1 MTKDS
6 KLDDLDDEELIEYLE
21 SKSNEDLV
29 ADPTTPGDDKDND
42 AEENTDGG
50 PNMAIES
57 ELDATENQIIEN
69 SDDAYI
75 KIPVDP
81 ELAKVKEEI
90 PVLAVNDQKKVQR
103 AEKRERAKLQRI
115 KAKKIKA
122 HRKYLKKHPTTLV
135 RYDTSIELG
144 LPLEVVEQRVLDE
157 QTNETGQ
164 KKSKSIPKIFATNII
179 SFFNILIFLLAGIL
193 ISIGAVTDLAFLVI
207 VLVNITIG
215 IIQEIKAKKMIDE
228 LSLMS
233 APYAVVK
240 RGGVVREIQV
250 SEVVLDDLLVL
261 ESGRQICADSVVL
274 DGQIEVNE
282 SLITGESDAI
292 VKTVGDVLYSGSFVV
307 SGKCLARVD
316 KVGKNNY
323 IENLSNQAK
332 VYKKPKSD
340 LLISLNR
347 IIKFM
352 SIPVIVIGVSLF
364 LIMYFKNGME
374 YATSVRKTAGAMI
387 GMIPSGLFLMA
398 SIALYV
404 GVIRL
409 GQKNVLVQ
417 ELYCIEMLARVNCI
431 CLDKTGTI
439 TDGTMVVKN
448 VIDYNSVYGLAT
460 KNIISAM
467 LNALQDSNMTSQAL
481 IAKFG
486 LGKRIRHIA
495 AIPFSS
501 QRKYQA
507 VTFDKFGTFI
517 LGAPEFVLGDSYKQV
532 SKDVEKYAKLGYRV
546 LCLAHKEGTI
556 SGGEV
561 PQGSIEVVSMILIED
576 NIRPD
581 AIATIKY
588 FKDSGVQVRVISG
601 DNPITVSKIS
611 QRAGVDGADKYIS
624 LDGMSD
630 QEVVSAALKY
640 TVFGRVSPNQKKLII
655 QTLQSAGLTVAMTGD
670 GVNDILA
677 LREADCSIAL
687 ASGSDAARSC
697 SHLVLL
703 DSNFGS
709 MPSVVAEGRR
719 VINNVTN
726 VASLFLTKTIFS
738 LFLAVQALITGSYPI
753 SAVQLIL
760 IDVLAIGIPSLLL
773 VNEPNNN
780 PVSGRFLPNV
790 IKKALPGALVIL
802 AMSLL
807 VFGLSSSLN
816 LDNLSY
822 TTIIVIAATHTCLM
836 VLFKACK
843 PFNTVRKVLCT
854 VCYSVFLFAIL
865 ILPQLLEFRP
875 LFSPFEYYSTKYT
888 TEYVSTYPKVEISK
902 DNFYVVDGQVISL
915 QVNNN
920 ATTTTL
926 TGHYNAA
933 TQQYFYGING
943 TRIDRELV
951 FPTLSFDNTG
961 KLYAG
966 GYKINDVE
974 YFDGIESRIEV
985 DANGLLYV
993 RNNEDQQVPLYTT
1006 LTKSNTYYD
1015 YTIPYGAYKEA
1026 DAVRQYKVLPTVE
1039 LKDGEYIING
1049 VQSTEYKY
1057 QANNQLNQGEKLT
1070 VTINPST
1077 LELLVNGK
1085 PISKTTNDGVTS
1097 TETYKVTLPKITTTG
1112 DRITKTY
1119 SQTTGTTTT
1128 NNQVKNLYLDA
1139 VYTGMNIFQVY
1150 GASEYVVSEAY
1161 NGRIRYTLFTYDSEA
1176 QDATHL
1182 YRVMYYLDTGDIYK
1196 VLESEIDVFDAIRDE
1211 TERAKYK
1218 VADFK
1223 IGDIGEKEFRDFYS
1237 SKADANAQLDSTGNI
1252 TNSHD
1257 VVIGDVIDVNDIVS
1271 GDRDNV
1277 LSFTLSVNNQTSYT
1291 SVYSLNQGING
1302 SEVVKTTTLSID
1314 TAQFAPT
1321 IEVTTSGHYI
1331 IDGYYTKYE
1340 YNGTEL
1346 APRKTSNNYLVLG
1359 GVVTDYS
1366 ISSNSIVTTKG
1377 GMVTQLNVN
1386 AKIFLL
1392 MLCALS
1398 VPFMKFFQGLVPWIK
1413 KQLLFIQGVISK
1425 F

>member
-6 KLDDLDDEELIEYLE
+6 KLDELDDEELVEYLE
-21 SKSNEDLV
+21 SRSQEDLV
-29 ADPTTPGDDKDND
+29 ADETAPEDKEDEELKDN
-42 AEENTDGG
+42 G
-50 PNMAIES
+50 PNMALES
-57 ELDATENQIIEN
+57 EVDAQENKLIMEN
-69 SDDAYI
+69 ENDDDYI
-75 KIPVDP
+75 QIPVNP
-81 ELAKVKEEI
+81 ELAKVKEEV
-90 PVLAVNDQKKVQR
+90 PMLAVNAQKKAQK
-103 AEKRERAKLQRI
+103 AEKKEKAKLQRI
-115 KAKKIKA
+115 KMKKIKA

-135 RYDTSIELG
+135 RYDTDIEQG

-157 QTNETGQ
+157 LVNESGER
-164 KKSKSIPKIFATNII
+164 KSKSIPQIFASNII
-179 SFFNILIFLLAGIL
+179 SFFNILIFIIAGFL
-193 ISIGAVTDLAFLVI
+193 ISVGAVTDLAFLVI

-215 IIQEIKAKKMIDE
+215 IVQEIKAKKMIDE

-250 SEVVLDDLLVL
+250 NEVVLDDLLIL
-261 ESGRQICADSVVL
+261 EPGRQICSDSIVL

-292 VKTVGDVLYSGSFVV
+292 VKTAGDQLYSGSFVV
-307 SGKCLARVD
+307 SGKCAARVD
-316 KVGKNNY
+316 KIGKQNY
-323 IENLSNQAK
+323 IENLSDQAK

-352 SIPVIVIGVSLF
+352 SIPVIIIGVSLF
-364 LIMYFKNGME
+364 LIMYLKNGME
-374 YATSVRKTAGAMI
+374 WVTSIRKTAGAMI

-448 VIDYNSVYGLAT
+448 VIDYNTVYGLAT

-495 AIPFSS
+495 SIPFSS

-507 VTFDKFGTFI
+507 VTFDKFGTFV
-517 LGAPEFVLGDSYKQV
+517 LGAPEFVLGDTYKQV

-556 SGGEV
+556 TQGEL

-581 AIATIKY
+581 AISTIKY

-611 QRAGVDGADKYIS
+611 QRAGVDGAERYIS

-630 QEVVSAALKY
+630 QEVISAALKY

-738 LFLAVQALITGSYPI
+738 LFLAIQALITGAYPI

-780 PVSGRFLPNV
+780 PVSGKFLPNV

-802 AMSLL
+802 AMSLV

-816 LDNLSY
+816 LDNISY

-843 PFNTVRKVLCT
+843 PFNTIRKVLCT
-854 VCYSVFLFAIL
+854 VCYSVFLFAIF

-875 LFSPFEYYSTKYT
+875 LFKPFEYYSSTYT
-888 TEYVSTYPKVEISK
+888 TEYISSYPKVEISK

-915 QVNNN
+915 QVNSNS
-920 ATTTTL
+920 TTTSL
-926 TGHYNAA
+926 TGHVNSGKY
-933 TQQYFYGING
+933 YYGING
-943 TRIDRELV
+943 TRIDKEML
-951 FPTLSFDNTG
+951 FPTLSFDDTG
-961 KLYAG
+961 KVFAG
-966 GYKINDVE
+966 GYKVNGITYHE
-974 YFDGIESRIEV
+974 GIEDQIKV
-985 DANGLLYV
+985 DENGLLFYQ
-993 RNNEDQQVPLYTT
+993 NDEGQLTPINIT
-1006 LTKSNTYYD
+1006 LTKPNSYYD
-1015 YTIPYGAYKEA
+1015 FTMPYGAYKEA
-1026 DAVRQYKVLPTVE
+1026 DAVRQFKILPTVE
-1039 LKDGEYIING
+1039 LKDGEYVING

-1057 QANNQLNQGEKLT
+1057 RAENAQYIQGEKLE
-1070 VTINPST
+1070 VKIDPKS
-1077 LELLVNGK
+1077 LELLINGK
-1085 PISKTTNDGVTS
+1085 RIYATKNDGEVS
-1097 TETYKVTLPKITTTG
+1097 KEPYKVSLPKITTTG
-1112 DRITKTY
+1112 DRIERVAT
-1119 SQTTGTTTT
+1119 TTGLSTVDLR
-1128 NNQVKNLYLDA
+1128 NNMYFDS
-1139 VYTGMNIFQVY
+1139 VYTGLNIFQIY
-1150 GASEYVVSEAY
+1150 GVAEQVNIDYTEDKRYVIFSEELDE
-1161 NGRIRYTLFTYDSEA
+1161 NDNL
-1176 QDATHL
+1176 QL
-1182 YRVMYYLDTGDIYK
+1182 YRYVYYPEEDEVYRVLDAD
-1196 VLESEIDVFDAIRDE
+1196 SADE
-1211 TERAKYK
+1211 AKYQYINNFK
-1218 VADFK
+1218 FDTISVLDFRGFFSAK
-1223 IGDIGEKEFRDFYS
+1223 REDPTDNTSAIVKDRE
-1237 SKADANAQLDSTGNI
+1237 
-1252 TNSHD
+1252 
-1257 VVIGDVIDVNDIVS
+1257 IDVNDVYGERNNPLKLTI
-1271 GDRDNV
+1271 
-1277 LSFTLSVNNQTSYT
+1277 SVGNQYA
-1291 SVYSLNQGING
+1291 SVYTLMQDLGEQEIM
-1302 SEVVKTTTLSID
+1302 KTSTLSID
-1314 TAQFAPT
+1314 TASFAPT
-1321 IEVTTSGHYI
+1321 VEVTTRGHYI
-1331 IDGYYTKYE
+1331 IDGYYTQYE
-1340 YNGTEL
+1340 YNGNEL
-1346 APRKTSNNYLVLG
+1346 APKKNNNNYLVLG
-1359 GVVTDYS
+1359 GTVTDYP
-1366 ISSNSIVTTKG
+1366 ISSNNIVTIKDG
-1377 GMVTQLNVN
+1377 IVTELSIN

-1392 MLCALS
+1392 MLCALAI
-1398 VPFMKFFQGLVPWIK
+1398 PLMKFFQGLVPWIK
-1413 KQLLFIQGVISK
+1413 KQLQFIQNVISK

>member
-6 KLDDLDDEELIEYLE
+6 KLDELDDEELIEYLE
-21 SKSNEDLV
+21 SRSQEDLV
-29 ADPTTPGDDKDND
+29 ADETTPTEETDEEPVDN
-42 AEENTDGG
+42 G
-50 PNMAIES
+50 PNMAVES
-57 ELDATENQIIEN
+57 EIDEKENKIFTED
-69 SDDAYI
+69 SDDGYI
-75 KIPVDP
+75 QIPVNPD
-81 ELAKVKEEI
+81 LARVKEEV
-90 PVLAVNDQKKVQR
+90 PMLAVNDQKKAQR
-103 AEKRERAKLQRI
+103 AEKREKAKLQRI

-135 RYDTSIELG
+135 RYETDVEQG

-157 QTNETGQ
+157 LVNESG
-164 KKSKSIPKIFATNII
+164 KRKSKSIPQIFASNII
-179 SFFNILIFLLAGIL
+179 SFFNILIFIIAGFL
-193 ISIGAVTDLAFLVI
+193 ISVGAITDLAFLVI
-207 VLVNITIG
+207 VVVNITIG
-215 IIQEIKAKKMIDE
+215 IVQEIKAKKMIDE

-240 RGGVVREIQV
+240 RGGVIREIQV
-250 SEVVLDDLLVL
+250 NEVVLDDLLIL
-261 ESGRQICADSVVL
+261 EPGRQICSDSIVL
-274 DGQIEVNE
+274 DGQVEVNE

-292 VKTVGDVLYSGSFVV
+292 VKTVGDPLYSGSFVV
-307 SGKCLARVD
+307 SGKCSARVD
-316 KVGKNNY
+316 KIGKQNY
-323 IENLSNQAK
+323 IENLSDQAK

-347 IIKFM
+347 IIQFM
-352 SIPVIVIGVSLF
+352 SIPVIIIGVSLF
-364 LIMYFKNGME
+364 LIMYFKNSME
-374 YATSVRKTAGAMI
+374 WSTSIRKTAGAMI

-448 VIDYNSVYGLAT
+448 VIDYNTVYGLAT

-495 AIPFSS
+495 SIPFSS

-507 VTFDKFGTFI
+507 VTFDKFGTFV

-546 LCLAHKEGTI
+546 LCLAHKEGI
-556 SGGEV
+556 IIQGEL
-561 PQGSIEVVSMILIED
+561 PQGNIEVVSMILIED

-581 AIATIKY
+581 AISTIKY

-611 QRAGVDGADKYIS
+611 QRAGVDGAEKYIS

-687 ASGSDAARSC
+687 ASGSEAARSC

-738 LFLAVQALITGSYPI
+738 LFLAIQALITGSYPI

-760 IDVLAIGIPSLLL
+760 IDILAIGIPSLLL

-780 PVSGRFLPNV
+780 PVSGKFLPNV

-802 AMSLL
+802 AMSL
-807 VFGLSSSLN
+807 VIFGLSSSLN
-816 LDNLSY
+816 LDSISY

-843 PFNTVRKVLCT
+843 PFNTIRKVLCT
-854 VCYSVFLFAIL
+854 VCYSVFLFAIFV
-865 ILPQLLEFRP
+865 LPQLLEFRP
-875 LFSPFEYYSTKYT
+875 LFSPFEYYSSKYT
-888 TEYVSTYPKVEISK
+888 TEYVSSYPKVEISK

-915 QVNNN
+915 QVNSNS
-920 ATTTTL
+920 TTTSL
-926 TGHYNAA
+926 TGHVKEGKY
-933 TQQYFYGING
+933 YYGING
-943 TRIDRELV
+943 TRIDKELL
-951 FPTLSFDNTG
+951 FPTISFDNSG
-961 KLYAG
+961 RVYAG
-966 GYKINDVE
+966 GYKINGINYHE
-974 YFDGIESRIEV
+974 GIEKQIKV
-985 DANGLLYV
+985 DEKGLLFYQ
-993 RNNEDQQVPLYTT
+993 NEEGQLLPINIT
-1006 LTKSNTYYD
+1006 LTKPNAYYD
-1015 YTIPYGAYKEA
+1015 FTMPYGAYKES
-1026 DAVRQYKVLPTVE
+1026 DAVRQFKILPTVE
-1039 LKDGEYIING
+1039 LKDGEYVING
-1049 VQSTEYKY
+1049 VQSPEYKY
-1057 QANNQLNQGEKLT
+1057 RAENAQYIQGEKLN
-1070 VTINPST
+1070 VKINPDT
-1077 LELLVNGK
+1077 LELLINGK
-1085 PISKTTNDGVTS
+1085 PIYATKNDGEVS
-1097 TETYKVTLPKITTTG
+1097 KEPYRVSLPKITTTG
-1112 DRITKTY
+1112 DRVTRIATP
-1119 SQTTGTTTT
+1119 TGSSTVDQR
-1128 NNQVKNLYLDA
+1128 NNMYFDS
-1139 VYTGMNIFQVY
+1139 VYTGLNIFQIY
-1150 GASEYVVSEAY
+1150 GVSEQISVDY
-1161 NGRIRYTLFTYDSEA
+1161 SDEKRYTIFSEEA
-1176 QDATHL
+1176 DTEGVNHL
-1182 YRVMYYLDTGDIYK
+1182 YRYLYYPENDEIYK
-1196 VLESEIDVFDAIRDE
+1196 VLDSEADDKE
-1211 TERAKYK
+1211 KYVLVK
-1218 VADFK
+1218 DFK
-1223 IGDIGEKEFRDFYS
+1223 FNNITESDFKGYYS
-1237 SKADANAQLDSTGNI
+1237 AKREDSTDP
-1252 TNSHD
+1252 NSAI
-1257 VVIGDVIDVNDIVS
+1257 VKGAEIDVNDFHGERNNPLKLTISAVS
-1271 GDRDNV
+1271 
-1277 LSFTLSVNNQTSYT
+1277 QYA
-1291 SVYSLNQGING
+1291 SVYSLAQDTVDGGILMT
-1302 SEVVKTTTLSID
+1302 STLSID
-1314 TAQFAPT
+1314 TASFAPSV
-1321 IEVTTSGHYI
+1321 EVTSSGRYI
-1331 IDGYYTKYE
+1331 IDGYYTQFE
-1340 YNGTEL
+1340 YNGNEL
-1346 APRKTSNNYLVLG
+1346 SPRKSNNNYLVLG
-1359 GVVTDYS
+1359 GTVTDYP
-1366 ISSNSIVTTKG
+1366 ISSNNIVTMKG
-1377 GMVTQLNVN
+1377 GIVTELSIN

-1398 VPFMKFFQGLVPWIK
+1398 IPLMKFFQGLVPWIR
-1413 KQLLFIQGVISK
+1413 KQLQFIQNVISK

>member
-6 KLDDLDDEELIEYLE
+6 KLDDLDDDELVEYLE
-21 SKSNEDLV
+21 SKANEDLV
-29 ADPTTPGDDKDND
+29 ADETAPEELTDEEKDH
-42 AEENTDGG
+42 G
-50 PNMAIES
+50 PNMSFEDEEEETDDEIY
-57 ELDATENQIIEN
+57 EN
-69 SDDAYI
+69 SKEDYI
-75 KIPVDP
+75 HIPVDP
-81 ELAKVKEEI
+81 ELAKVKEEV
-90 PVLAVNDQKKVQR
+90 PVLAVSDQKKAER
-103 AEKRERAKLQRI
+103 AEKKEKAKLQKI

-135 RYDTSIELG
+135 RYETDIEMG
-144 LPLEVVEQRVLDE
+144 LPNEVVEQRILDE
-157 QTNETGQ
+157 QVNESDS
-164 KKSKSIPKIFATNII
+164 KKSKSVPQIFATNII
-179 SFFNILIFLLAGIL
+179 SFFNILIFIIAGFL
-193 ISIGAVTDLAFLVI
+193 ISIGAITDLAFLLI

-215 IIQEIKAKKMIDE
+215 IVQEIKAKKMIDE

-240 RGGVVREIQV
+240 RGGVIREIPV
-250 SEVVLDDLLVL
+250 NEIVLDDLLIL
-261 ESGRQICADSVVL
+261 EPGRQICSDSIVL

-292 VKTVGDVLYSGSFVV
+292 VKKPGDVLYSGSFVI
-307 SGKCLARVD
+307 SGKCSARVD

-347 IIKFM
+347 IIKVM
-352 SIPVIVIGVSLF
+352 SVPVIVLGASLF
-364 LIMYFKNGME
+364 LIMYWKNGME
-374 YATSVRKTAGAMI
+374 WATSIRKTAGAMI

-448 VIDYNSVYGLAT
+448 VIDYNQVYGLAT
-460 KNIISAM
+460 KNIVSAM

-486 LGKRIRHIA
+486 LGKRIRHLG

-517 LGAPEFVLGDSYKQV
+517 LGAPEFVLGAQYKQV

-546 LCLAHKEGTI
+546 LCLAHVEGNI
-556 SGGEV
+556 VKGEL
-561 PQGSIEVVSMILIED
+561 PQGQIEVVSMILIED

-581 AIATIKY
+581 AISTIKY

-611 QRAGVDGADKYIS
+611 QRAGVDGAEKYIS

-738 LFLAVQALITGSYPI
+738 LFLAIQALITGAYPI

-760 IDVLAIGIPSLLL
+760 IDVLAIGLPSLIL

-780 PVSGRFLPNV
+780 PVQGKFLPNV
-790 IKKALPGALVIL
+790 TKKALPGALVIL
-802 AMSLL
+802 TMSL
-807 VFGLSSSLN
+807 VIFGLSGSLN

-836 VLFKACK
+836 VLFKVCK
-843 PFNTVRKVLCT
+843 PFNTLRKVLCT
-854 VCYSVFLFAIL
+854 VCYSIFLFAVL
-865 ILPQLLEFRP
+865 VLPQLLEFRP
-875 LFSPFEYYSTKYT
+875 IFSPFEYYSKNYT
-888 TEYVSTYPKVEISK
+888 TEYISKYPDIEISK

-915 QVNNN
+915 QVNSN
-920 ATTTTL
+920 ATTTNL
-926 TGHYNAA
+926 TGHYNNLNG
-933 TQQYFYGING
+933 TYYYGING
-943 TRIDRELV
+943 TRIDKELV
-951 FPTLSFDNTG
+951 FPSLSFDETG
-961 KLYAG
+961 KIYAG
-966 GYKINDVE
+966 GYKINNIP
-974 YFDGIESRIEV
+974 YYDGIEKDIVV
-985 DANGLLYV
+985 DEKGLLSLK
-993 RNNEDQQVPLYTT
+993 NDGNLVPINIT
-1006 LTKSNTYYD
+1006 LTKPNSYYD
-1015 YTIPYGAYKEA
+1015 FTMPYGAYKEA
-1026 DAVRQYKVLPTVE
+1026 NAVRQYKILPTVE

-1057 QANNQLNQGEKLT
+1057 RATNAQYIQGESLQ
-1070 VTINPST
+1070 VTIDPST
-1077 LELLVNGK
+1077 MYLLINGK
-1085 PISKTTNDGVTS
+1085 PIYATSNDGEVAS
-1097 TETYKVTLPKITTTG
+1097 EPYKVELPKITTSG
-1112 DRITKTY
+1112 DRISKQMNT
-1119 SQTTGTTTT
+1119 TTGQYVTVDERS
-1128 NNQVKNLYLDA
+1128 QLYFDS
-1139 VYTGMNIFQVY
+1139 VYTGMTIFQMY
-1150 GASEYVVSEAY
+1150 GESELVVDDYTETK
-1161 NGRIRYTLFTYDSEA
+1161 RYTIFTYKELKDGTKE
-1176 QDATHL
+1176 L
-1182 YRVMYYLDTGDIYK
+1182 YRLFYYP
-1196 VLESEIDVFDAIRDE
+1196 E
-1211 TERAKYK
+1211 TELVYEVLDADANDQTKYK
-1218 VADFK
+1218 VVSDFK
-1223 IGDIGEKEFRDFYS
+1223 FKNLGDHDFRGYYS
-1237 SKADANAQLDSTGNI
+1237 SKKADVQTGSVKDDIIIGNEIDINDINGAENPGNI
-1252 TNSHD
+1252 RTN
-1257 VVIGDVIDVNDIVS
+1257 
-1271 GDRDNV
+1271 
-1277 LSFTLSVNNQTSYT
+1277 LLTFTLSLGQAATSYAN
-1291 SVYSLNQGING
+1291 VYSLTQGING
-1302 SEVVKTTTLSID
+1302 ETVTKLSTLSID
-1314 TAQFAPT
+1314 TASFAPKV
-1321 IEVTTSGHYI
+1321 EVTSSGHYI
-1331 IDGYYTKYE
+1331 IDGYYTQYE
-1340 YNGTEL
+1340 YSGTEL
-1346 APRKTSNNYLVLG
+1346 SPRKNNNNYLVLG
-1359 GVVTDYS
+1359 GITTDYQ
-1366 ISSNSIVTTKG
+1366 ISNNNIVTMKG
-1377 GMVTQLNVN
+1377 GMVTELSIN

-1398 VPFMKFFQGLVPWIK
+1398 IPLMKFFQGLVPWIK
-1413 KQLLFIQGVISK
+1413 KQVQFISTIISK

>member
-6 KLDDLDDEELIEYLE
+6 KLDDLDDDELIEYLE
-21 SKSNEDLV
+21 SRSNEDLV
-29 ADPTTPGDDKDND
+29 ADSTTP
-42 AEENTDGG
+42 ENSTETVENQDSG

-57 ELDATENQIIEN
+57 DLDATENTIIEN
-69 SDDAYI
+69 NDEDYI

-81 ELAKVKEEI
+81 NLAKVKEEI
-90 PVLAVNDQKKVQR
+90 PLMATNDQKKAQR
-103 AEKRERAKLQRI
+103 AEKREKAKLQRI

-135 RYDTSIELG
+135 RYDTSVELG
-144 LPLEVVEQRVLDE
+144 LPLEAVEQRILDE

-164 KKSKSIPKIFATNII
+164 KKSKSIPKIFASNII
-179 SFFNILIFLLAGIL
+179 TFFNILIFILAGLL

-215 IIQEIKAKKMIDE
+215 IVQEIKAKKMIDE

-250 SEVVLDDLLVL
+250 SEVVLDDLLML
-261 ESGRQICADSVVL
+261 ESGRQICADSIVL

-292 VKTVGDVLYSGSFVV
+292 VKTVGDPLYSGSFVV
-307 SGKCLARVD
+307 SGKCCARVD

-323 IENLSNQAK
+323 IENLSSQAK

-347 IIKFM
+347 IIQVM
-352 SIPVIVIGVSLF
+352 SVPVIVIGVSLF
-364 LIMYFKNGME
+364 MIMYFKNGME
-374 YATSVRKTAGAMI
+374 YATSIRKTAGAMI

-409 GQKNVLVQ
+409 WQKNVLVQ

-448 VIDYNSVYGLAT
+448 VIDYNQVYGLAT

-467 LNALQDSNMTSQAL
+467 LNALQDNNMTSQAL
-481 IAKFG
+481 ISKFG

-495 AIPFSS
+495 SIPFSS

-546 LCLAHKEGTI
+546 LCLAHKEGI
-556 SGGEV
+556 IIGGEI
-561 PQGSIEVVSMILIED
+561 PQGNIEVVSMILIED

-655 QTLQSAGLTVAMTGD
+655 QTLQSAGLIVAMTGD

-687 ASGSDAARSC
+687 ASGSDASRGC

-738 LFLAVQALITGSYPI
+738 LFLAIQALITGAYPI

-802 AMSLL
+802 TMSLL
-807 VFGLSSSLN
+807 VFGLSGSLN
-816 LDNLSY
+816 LDSISY

-836 VLFKACK
+836 VLIKACK
-843 PFNTVRKVLCT
+843 PFNTIRKVLCT
-854 VCYSVFLFAIL
+854 ACYSVFLFAIF

-875 LFSPFEYYSTKYT
+875 LFTPFEYFSSKYT
-888 TEYVSTYPKVEISK
+888 TEYISSYPKVEISK
-902 DNFYVVDGQVISL
+902 DNFYVVDGKVISL

-926 TGHYNAA
+926 TGHYLPEKNG
-933 TQQYFYGING
+933 YYYGING
-943 TRIDRELV
+943 ISIDNELV
-951 FPTLSFDNTG
+951 FPKLSFDETG
-961 KLYAG
+961 KIYAG

-974 YFDGIESRIEV
+974 YYEGIENDIKV
-985 DANGLLYV
+985 DENGLLYL
-993 RNNEDQQVPLYTT
+993 RNAEGVDIPLYTT
-1006 LTKSNTYYD
+1006 LTKSNSYYD
-1015 YTIPYGAYKEA
+1015 YSIPYGSYKEA
-1026 DAVRQYKVLPTVE
+1026 DAKRQFKILPTVE

-1057 QANNQLNQGEKLT
+1057 QATDAQFNQGEKLV
-1070 VTINPST
+1070 VTIDVSEGANKYN
-1077 LELLVNGK
+1077 LLVNGK
-1085 PISKTTNDGVTS
+1085 KLYKTTNDGETS
-1097 TETYKVTLPKITTTG
+1097 KEPYKVELPKITTTG
-1112 DRITKTY
+1112 DRVIKDY
-1119 SQTTGTTTT
+1119 TTLPTTVV
-1128 NNQVKNLYLDA
+1128 NEVRNLYFDS
-1139 VYTGMNIFQVY
+1139 VYTGMNIFQIY
-1150 GASEYVVSEAY
+1150 GHGETVAADSY
-1161 NGRIRYTLFTYDSEA
+1161 NTRLRYTLFKNETNEDGT
-1176 QDATHL
+1176 QTL
-1182 YRVMYYLDTGDIYK
+1182 YRILYYNDTGEIYK
-1196 VLESEIDVFDAIRDE
+1196 VPSDSIITFDEEKDETVKAQYKVNNFKFENISTNDFRGYYSSYIEDLQYGNANDVKMGDEIDINDV
-1211 TERAKYK
+1211 K
-1218 VADFK
+1218 
-1223 IGDIGEKEFRDFYS
+1223 
-1237 SKADANAQLDSTGNI
+1237 TGNR
-1252 TNSHD
+1252 TNL
-1257 VVIGDVIDVNDIVS
+1257 
-1271 GDRDNV
+1271 
-1277 LSFTLSVNNQTSYT
+1277 LSFTLTFANQSTYT
-1291 SVYSLNQGING
+1291 SVYSLYQEFNDKEN
-1302 SEVVKTTTLSID
+1302 VKTTTLSID

-1321 IEVTTSGHYI
+1321 VEVTQSGRYI
-1331 IDGYYTKYE
+1331 IDGYYTKYT
-1340 YNGTEL
+1340 YSGVEL
-1346 APRKTSNNYLVLG
+1346 SPRKTSNNLLVLG
-1359 GVVTDYS
+1359 GVTTDYT
-1366 ISSNSIVTTKG
+1366 ISSNNIVTTKG
-1377 GMVTQLNVN
+1377 GMVTELTIN

-1398 VPFMKFFQGLVPWIK
+1398 VPLMKIFQGLVPWIK
-1413 KQLLFIQGVISK
+1413 KQLLFIQNIISK

>member
-6 KLDDLDDEELIEYLE
+6 KLDELDDEELIEYLE
-21 SKSNEDLV
+21 SRSHEDMI
-29 ADPTTPGDDKDND
+29 ADETAPDDKNTSEKVDN
-42 AEENTDGG
+42 G
-50 PNMAIES
+50 PNMAFES
-57 ELDATENQIIEN
+57 EEDAQEDKIFEEAE
-69 SDDAYI
+69 DDYI
-75 KIPVDP
+75 QIPVNP
-81 ELAKVKEEI
+81 EFAKVKEEI
-90 PVLAVNDQKKVQR
+90 PMLAVNDQKKAQR
-103 AEKRERAKLQRI
+103 AEKKEKNKLQKI
-115 KAKKIKA
+115 KLKKIKA

-135 RYDTSIELG
+135 RYETDVEQG

-157 QTNETGQ
+157 LVNESG
-164 KKSKSIPKIFATNII
+164 KRKSKSIPQIFASNII
-179 SFFNILIFLLAGIL
+179 SFFNILIFIIAGFL
-193 ISIGAVTDLAFLVI
+193 ISVGAITDLAFLVI
-207 VLVNITIG
+207 VVVNITIG
-215 IIQEIKAKKMIDE
+215 IVQEIKAKKMIDE

-250 SEVVLDDLLVL
+250 NEVVLDDLLIL
-261 ESGRQICADSVVL
+261 EPGRQICSDSIVL
-274 DGQIEVNE
+274 DGQVEVNE

-292 VKTVGDVLYSGSFVV
+292 VKTVGDPLYSGSFVV
-307 SGKCLARVD
+307 SGKCSARVD
-316 KVGKNNY
+316 KIGKQNY
-323 IENLSNQAK
+323 IENLSDQAK

-347 IIKFM
+347 IIQFM
-352 SIPVIVIGVSLF
+352 SIPVIIIGVSLF

-374 YATSVRKTAGAMI
+374 WSTSIRKTAGAMI

-448 VIDYNSVYGLAT
+448 VIDYNTVYGLAT

-495 AIPFSS
+495 SIPFSS

-507 VTFDKFGTFI
+507 VTFDKFGTFV

-546 LCLAHKEGTI
+546 LCLAHKEGI
-556 SGGEV
+556 IIQGEL
-561 PQGSIEVVSMILIED
+561 PQGNIEVVSMILIED

-581 AIATIKY
+581 AISTIKY

-611 QRAGVDGADKYIS
+611 QRAGVDGAEKYIS

-687 ASGSDAARSC
+687 ASGSEAARSC

-738 LFLAVQALITGSYPI
+738 LFLAIQALITGSYPI

-760 IDVLAIGIPSLLL
+760 IDILAIGIPSLLL

-780 PVSGRFLPNV
+780 PVSGKFLPNV

-802 AMSLL
+802 AMSL
-807 VFGLSSSLN
+807 VIFGLSSSLN
-816 LDNLSY
+816 LDSISY

-843 PFNTVRKVLCT
+843 PFNTIRKVLCT
-854 VCYSVFLFAIL
+854 VCYSVFLFAIFV
-865 ILPQLLEFRP
+865 LPQLLEFRP
-875 LFSPFEYYSTKYT
+875 LFSPFEYYSPKYT
-888 TEYVSTYPKVEISK
+888 TEYVSSYPKVEISK

-915 QVNNN
+915 QVNSNS
-920 ATTTTL
+920 TTTSL
-926 TGHYNAA
+926 TGHVKEGKY
-933 TQQYFYGING
+933 YYGING
-943 TRIDRELV
+943 TRIDKELL
-951 FPTLSFDNTG
+951 FPTISFD
-961 KLYAG
+961 KL
-966 GYKINDVE
+966 K
-974 YFDGIESRIEV
+974 
-985 DANGLLYV
+985 GL
-993 RNNEDQQVPLYTT
+993 R
-1006 LTKSNTYYD
+1006 
-1015 YTIPYGAYKEA
+1015 
-1026 DAVRQYKVLPTVE
+1026 
-1039 LKDGEYIING
+1039 
-1049 VQSTEYKY
+1049 
-1057 QANNQLNQGEKLT
+1057 
-1070 VTINPST
+1070 
-1077 LELLVNGK
+1077 
-1085 PISKTTNDGVTS
+1085 
-1097 TETYKVTLPKITTTG
+1097 
-1112 DRITKTY
+1112 
-1119 SQTTGTTTT
+1119 
-1128 NNQVKNLYLDA
+1128 
-1139 VYTGMNIFQVY
+1139 
-1150 GASEYVVSEAY
+1150 VSL
-1161 NGRIRYTLFTYDSEA
+1161 I
-1176 QDATHL
+1176 
-1182 YRVMYYLDTGDIYK
+1182 
-1196 VLESEIDVFDAIRDE
+1196 
-1211 TERAKYK
+1211 
-1218 VADFK
+1218 
-1223 IGDIGEKEFRDFYS
+1223 
-1237 SKADANAQLDSTGNI
+1237 
-1252 TNSHD
+1252 
-1257 VVIGDVIDVNDIVS
+1257 
-1271 GDRDNV
+1271 
-1277 LSFTLSVNNQTSYT
+1277 
-1291 SVYSLNQGING
+1291 
-1302 SEVVKTTTLSID
+1302 
-1314 TAQFAPT
+1314 
-1321 IEVTTSGHYI
+1321 
-1331 IDGYYTKYE
+1331 
-1340 YNGTEL
+1340 
-1346 APRKTSNNYLVLG
+1346 
-1359 GVVTDYS
+1359 
-1366 ISSNSIVTTKG
+1366 
-1377 GMVTQLNVN
+1377 
-1386 AKIFLL
+1386 
-1392 MLCALS
+1392 
-1398 VPFMKFFQGLVPWIK
+1398 
-1413 KQLLFIQGVISK
+1413 
-1425 F
+1425 

>member
-1 MTKDS
+1 MTKDP
-6 KLDDLDDEELIEYLE
+6 KLDNLEDDELNKYLE
-21 SKSNEDLV
+21 SNSNEDLI
-29 ADPTTPGDDKDND
+29 ADTTSPEEFDDGDN
-42 AEENTDGG
+42 G
-50 PNMAIES
+50 PNMNIDGIDDS
-57 ELDATENQIIEN
+57 IDDNNIIEN
-69 SDDAYI
+69 SNDNYI
-75 KIPVDP
+75 QIPVNPD
-81 ELAKVKEEI
+81 LAKVKEEV
-90 PVLAVNDQKKVQR
+90 PVLAVSQQKKAQK
-103 AEKRERAKLQRI
+103 AEKRERAKLQKI
-115 KAKKIKA
+115 KQKKIKA

-135 RYDTSIELG
+135 RYETDKENG
-144 LPLEVVEQRVLDE
+144 LPLEAVEQRILDE
-157 QTNETGQ
+157 QVNESSK
-164 KKSKSIPKIFATNII
+164 KKSKSIAQIFMSNII
-179 SFFNILIFLLAGIL
+179 SFFNILIFIIAGFL
-193 ISIGAVTDLAFLVI
+193 ISVGAITDLAFLVI
-207 VLVNITIG
+207 VVVNITIG
-215 IIQEIKAKKMIDE
+215 IVQEIKAKKMIDE

-240 RGGVVREIQV
+240 RGGAIKEIPV
-250 SEVVLDDLLVL
+250 NEVVLDDLLML
-261 ESGRQICADSVVL
+261 EAGKQICADSIVL

-292 VKTVGDVLYSGSFVV
+292 VKKPGDQLFSGSFVV
-307 SGKCLARVD
+307 SGKCSARVD

-323 IENLSNQAK
+323 IEKLSSQAK

-347 IIKFM
+347 IIQFM

-364 LIMYFKNGME
+364 LIMYLKNGME
-374 YATSVRKTAGAMI
+374 WDTSIRKTAGAMI

-448 VIDYNSVYGLAT
+448 VIDYNTVHGLAT
-460 KNIISAM
+460 KNVISAM
-467 LNALQDSNMTSQAL
+467 LNALQDTNMTSQAL
-481 IAKFG
+481 ISKFG
-486 LGKRIRHIA
+486 LGKRIRHVA

-507 VTFDKFGTFI
+507 VTFDRYGTFI
-517 LGAPEFVLGDSYKQV
+517 LGAPEFVLGDTYKLV
-532 SKDVEKYAKLGYRV
+532 GKDVEKYAKLGFRV
-546 LCLAHKEGTI
+546 LCLAHIDGTI
-556 SGGEV
+556 IDKELPKGN
-561 PQGSIEVVSMILIED
+561 IEVVSMILIED

-581 AIATIKY
+581 AISTIKY
-588 FKDSGVQVRVISG
+588 FKESGVQVRVISG

-611 QRAGVDGADKYIS
+611 QRAGVEGAERYVS

-640 TVFGRVSPNQKKLII
+640 TVFGRVSPGQKKLII

-687 ASGSDAARSC
+687 ASGSDAARSV

-738 LFLAVQALITGSYPI
+738 LFLAIQALITGAYPI

-760 IDVLAIGIPSLLL
+760 IDLLAIGIPSLVL

-780 PVSGRFLPNV
+780 PVQGKFLPNV
-790 IKKALPGALVIL
+790 IKKALPGALVVL
-802 AMSLL
+802 TMSLV

-843 PFNTVRKVLCT
+843 PFNTIRKVLCT
-854 VCYSVFLFAIL
+854 VCYSIFLFAIFL
-865 ILPQLLEFRP
+865 LPQILEFRP
-875 LFSPFEYYSTKYT
+875 IFSPFEYYSKNNV
-888 TEYVSTYPKVEISK
+888 TEYISKYPKVEISK

-920 ATTTTL
+920 ATTTSL
-926 TGHYNAA
+926 TGHFNA
-933 TQQYFYGING
+933 TDGKYYYGING
-943 TRIDRELV
+943 TRIDKELT
-951 FPTLSFDNTG
+951 FPKLSYDNKG
-961 KLYAG
+961 KIYAG
-966 GYKINDVE
+966 GYKINNVS
-974 YFDGIESRIEV
+974 YYDGIKDDIKV
-985 DANGLLYV
+985 DEDGLLYI
-993 RNNEDQQVPLYTT
+993 EKDDQKTPLTTT
-1006 LTKSNTYYD
+1006 LTKPNTYYNF
-1015 YTIPYGAYKEA
+1015 TMPYGAYKEA
-1026 DAVRQYKVLPTVE
+1026 DAVKQYKILPTVE

-1057 QANNQLNQGEKLT
+1057 QATNAQYIQGEKLT
-1070 VTINPST
+1070 VKIDPSS
-1077 LELLVNGK
+1077 LELLINGK
-1085 PISKTTNDGVTS
+1085 PIYKTLNNGEISKESYRVSLPSISTS
-1097 TETYKVTLPKITTTG
+1097 GDRIIRKANTTTG
-1112 DRITKTY
+1112 
-1119 SQTTGTTTT
+1119 QTELEDEKNFMYFDAIDTGI
-1128 NNQVKNLYLDA
+1128 
-1139 VYTGMNIFQVY
+1139 NIFQLY
-1150 GASEYVVSEAY
+1150 GASEVISVDYPDKFK
-1161 NGRIRYTLFTYDSEA
+1161 YTLFTYEEVDGTNVLFRYIYNPETKDIKRVKDSEIA
-1176 QDATHL
+1176 
-1182 YRVMYYLDTGDIYK
+1182 
-1196 VLESEIDVFDAIRDE
+1196 DE
-1211 TERAKYK
+1211 TKYET
-1218 VADFK
+1218 VDDFTIK
-1223 IGDIGEKEFRDFYS
+1223 SFDEMEFRAFFSGRKD
-1237 SKADANAQLDSTGNI
+1237 DITEQILPGNE
-1252 TNSHD
+1252 
-1257 VVIGDVIDVNDIVS
+1257 IDVNDVL
-1271 GDRDNV
+1271 GRDSILGSRTN
-1277 LSFTLSVNNQTSYT
+1277 LLALTITTAGGAAANAYAN
-1291 SVYSLNQGING
+1291 VYSLNQIING
-1302 SEVVKTTTLSID
+1302 KIVNKTSTLSID

-1321 IEVTTSGHYI
+1321 VEVTTAGRYI
-1331 IDGYYTKYE
+1331 IDGYYTKYD
-1340 YNGTEL
+1340 YQGNEL
-1346 APRKTSNNYLVLG
+1346 SPRKNNNNYLVLG
-1359 GVVTDYS
+1359 GTVTDYP
-1366 ISSNSIVTTKG
+1366 ISSNNIVTMKG
-1377 GMVTQLNVN
+1377 GIVNELSIN

-1398 VPFMKFFQGLVPWIK
+1398 IPLMKFFQGLVPWIK
-1413 KQLLFIQGVISK
+1413 KQLQFIQTLISK